1 MSEYTFPWETPNEFG
16 IEYLAELRKGN
27 YLKYDEYIAGHII
40 SEQLKKSSK
49 DFMRQMEDIFTS
61 PSTSDREKMIIRFKT
76 AYILSESKN
85 LDINGKMFETPEEL
99 INEMRRLQLLQ
110 GVDFENF
117 CRCLIGSDSVL
128 DPQFEVWL
136 LLMGKGEIVDRYNSR
151 HKAVA

>member
-1 MSEYTFPWETPNEFG
+1 MSEYTFSWETPNEFG

-27 YLKYDEYIAGHII
+27 YLKYDEYISGHII

-49 DFMRQMEDIFTS
+49 ELMRRLEDIFTS

-76 AYILSESKN
+76 AYILSKSKN
-85 LDINGKMFETPEEL
+85 LEINGKMFETPEEL
-99 INEMRRLQLLQ
+99 FGEMRRLQLLP

-128 DPQFEVWL
+128 DPQLEVWL
-136 LLMGKGEIVDRYNSR
+136 LLMGKSEMINKFYAR
-151 HKAVA
+151 HKATV